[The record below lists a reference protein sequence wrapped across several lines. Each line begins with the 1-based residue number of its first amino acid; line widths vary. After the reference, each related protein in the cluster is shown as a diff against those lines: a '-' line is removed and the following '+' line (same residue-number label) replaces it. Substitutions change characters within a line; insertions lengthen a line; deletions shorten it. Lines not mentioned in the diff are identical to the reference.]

1 MTDPMQARIDAL
13 EIRVAHQDKIIADLS
28 DMIAAQ
34 WRKLDDLE
42 RRFANL
48 HTEVENIGAERGGHE
63 PPPHY

>member
-34 WRKLDDLE
+34 WR
-42 RRFANL
+42 
-48 HTEVENIGAERGGHE
+48 
-63 PPPHY
+63 